1 MFCYVFVK
9 IVNFSGV
16 HLALNKDTRSTSIME
31 RVDTDPYHS
40 FKFYMKVL
48 ELHVY
53 QKECIIVN
61 CYVCRRLKI
70 NDL

>member
-1 MFCYVFVK
+1 MS
-9 IVNFSGV
+9 N
-16 HLALNKDTRSTSIME
+16 TSIME

-40 FKFYMKVL
+40 FKIYMKGKVL
-48 ELHVY
+48 ELLVY

>member
-1 MFCYVFVK
+1 
-9 IVNFSGV
+9 
-16 HLALNKDTRSTSIME
+16 ME

-40 FKFYMKVL
+40 FKFYMKGQVM
-48 ELHVY
+48 EKY